1 MRGKAYL
8 IDFHIASVMNVT
20 SKIEIFTDLMI
31 AVTKKSWQELD
42 SHAEIYMYVF

>member
-1 MRGKAYL
+1 MRGKANQ

-20 SKIEIFTDLMI
+20 SKIEFFADFMI

-42 SHAEIYMYVF
+42 SHAETYMYVF